1 MSLATTAISK
11 HAATNQEKALDF
23 SSMNILALA
32 GIMLAIG
39 TGWRVLD
46 QFVLGLGD
54 TWLNILP
61 SKLFPFLI
69 IIGFFLKYRPGEIAT
84 VLGLSRKSLR
94 AHLVVGILIG
104 LSISLLIDFG
114 GTIVYA
120 LIFDPAYPLD
130 IHVLAPGLLGY
141 MFIFFLTNALLEETL
156 FRGLIQ
162 NGLKTRLSP
171 KWAII
176 LSAIVFGVWHAG
188 WPIVNGAAGTAA
200 VIEVSSMVFFTT
212 VLGLLF
218 GVYYERFSLGQ
229 SLVGPIAVHT
239 IINFVGEC
247 FKIGPEPMIQGP
259 DLVFS
264 TPGIMATTLLIF
276 LVVFSALFL
285 ILWKYRIQ
293 DVETLRNR
301 GSGYSQDIGHSG
313 SQEEVA

>member
-1 MSLATTAISK
+1 
-11 HAATNQEKALDF
+11 
-23 SSMNILALA
+23 
-32 GIMLAIG
+32 MLAIG

-218 GVYYERFSLGQ
+218 GVYYERFSFGQ

-239 IINFVGEC
+239 IINFVAEC

>member
-39 TGWRVLD
+39 AGWRVLD

>member
-1 MSLATTAISK
+1 
-11 HAATNQEKALDF
+11 
-23 SSMNILALA
+23 
-32 GIMLAIG
+32 MLAIG
-39 TGWRVLD
+39 AGWRVLD